1 MTVDSADVPL
11 PVSRIEAP
19 TPAATRGEFAT
30 ALGLL
35 LRNRVALAGAVIY
48 LLFVLVAMA
57 APLLAPAD
65 PDEQVLANRFKSPAW
80 ISGDGA
86 HPLGADNL
94 GRDVLSRLVYGSRVS
109 IVVGLVTVT
118 ICAAIGSA
126 LGAIAG
132 YARGRVD
139 DCLLLLLDIWMAFP
153 ALVLAIALSAALGA
167 GLPNLILALS
177 LTGWVSY
184 CRVIR
189 GEVLALR
196 EREFVLAAR
205 VLGATGGRIVARHL
219 IPNVVAPILVLATL
233 ELATVII
240 AEAAL
245 SFLGLGVGASQP
257 TWGSMLNDGRQFLR
271 QAWWLATFP
280 GLAIS
285 VLVLAVNL
293 LGDGLRDAL
302 DPRLRGR

>member
-1 MTVDSADVPL
+1 VTAEPADVTVAAARAE
-11 PVSRIEAP
+11 PVWRNMA
-19 TPAATRGEFAT
+19 RGELAT

-35 LRNRVALAGAVIY
+35 LRNRLALAGAVVY
-48 LLFVLVAMA
+48 LAFVLIAVA

-65 PDEQVLANRFKSPAW
+65 PEEQILTNRFKPPAW
-80 ISGDGA
+80 LSGDGT

-109 IVVGLVTVT
+109 IAVGLVTVT
-118 ICAAIGSA
+118 ICAVVGSA

-139 DCLLLLLDIWMAFP
+139 GALMLLLDIWMAFP
-153 ALVLAIALSAALGA
+153 ALVLAIAVSAALGP
-167 GLPNLILALS
+167 GLPNLILALA

-205 VLGATGGRIVARHL
+205 VIGATGGRVVARHL

-233 ELATVII
+233 EMATVII
-240 AEAAL
+240 SEAAL
-245 SFLGLGVGASQP
+245 AFLGLGVGATQP
-257 TWGSMLNDGRQFLR
+257 TWGGMLNDGRQFLR

-285 VLVLAVNL
+285 ALVLAVNL